1 MFSDSISVNFTVTID
16 PELERASGLAD
27 HTDYIKVLEIVV
39 DLDIVDTRL

>member
-27 HTDYIKVLEIVV
+27 HTDYIKVLKMVV
-39 DLDIVDTRL
+39 ILGIIDTRL